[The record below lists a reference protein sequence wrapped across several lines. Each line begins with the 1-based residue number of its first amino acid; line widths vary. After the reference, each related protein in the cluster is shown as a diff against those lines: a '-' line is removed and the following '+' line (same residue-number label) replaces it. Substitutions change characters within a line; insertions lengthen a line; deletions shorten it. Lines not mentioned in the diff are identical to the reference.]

1 MRPSQDAYMGATG
14 SSQPEG
20 KGFDRPVEPGSDEL
34 AKDWNLTGKE
44 LQFVARFR
52 IENRPWVAWNLCYL
66 RKHSRF
72 PNQQADVPPT
82 ILVWLNRI
90 TGIPTHSVFRSPD
103 RDSTRSK
110 ICNQVS
116 SFLGFENFDD
126 GVIADL
132 REWASEKVCEGT
144 SEFDLRSMVQPLLK
158 EWRVIIP
165 AQSTLERV
173 FNSIWAEASEKVF
186 DLIFQRLNTKTM
198 KKIDA
203 FLSVPD
209 SSRYSILFS
218 LKSPP
223 HDPKAKAIKVWLEK
237 NQCLTDI
244 DPSSID
250 LSCISRRLASDL
262 ARHAS
267 QYDVS
272 GLRRFRIEK
281 RCALV
286 ACFLVECQSKILDQI
301 VQMNDSFLTGFER
314 SARNKFDES
323 MLSANRKARKARSRL
338 TRFVVRAI
346 PLIRGQDWSSL
357 VDMKGLEDIEND
369 AKDLVELELLEK
381 RGFLELIRRRS
392 PNLMKYFSTFL
403 HLQFEGERGTEEL
416 LKAIAMARS
425 LESPG
430 KKKLPEECP
439 TGFLKGSWKQVFD
452 VAKPEEKLRA
462 WKVGLA
468 FELRERLRSG
478 DIYLP
483 QSKRYR
489 RFWEMVDQDA
499 NWKRRRLK
507 VFEKLGIP
515 EDFQAVKAAL
525 TREYYE
531 ALNAFRENIS
541 ENPFV
546 NLKNGRLALHK
557 DPPLEVDPHVATLRS
572 AIEQS
577 MPQGLPIEK
586 LLEIVDRH
594 VDFTG
599 ILIEKSRNGYKWHGQ
614 KYVLRAAILSQAT
627 NIGIT
632 GMARAA
638 KGMTSS
644 ILADA
649 IRDCLGPNDLE
660 AAIHGMVE
668 FHSQLGFAK
677 YYGSGETSS
686 SDGQRFPVRSGSIE
700 TGYCTRYFGFYKK
713 AISIYTH
720 LADNYS
726 VFSTQILSCGVRE
739 AIAVL
744 DGLLSAEKSSLSPR
758 MHTTDT
764 HGYTDQMFAL
774 TYLLGV
780 TFAPRIKDL
789 GNAVLYRLSKQDNLT
804 NLKGIFTGLVSLD
817 EIGPHWDDMARVMS
831 ALRDG
836 HIKAIDILPKLGAGY
851 HLDGLS
857 KAFNSFGKIIKTI
870 FLLRYMTDAPFR
882 RDIRIQLNK
891 GEHRHALAD
900 HVFFAN
906 KGEFRQGDA
915 DSLISQASSLSLV
928 CNAVL
933 IWNTM
938 EYDRIISQ
946 LKVTGLV
953 VDEKCLCRIS
963 PLAFK
968 HIALNGRYDFEED
981 QSEAQLL

>member
-1 MRPSQDAYMGATG
+1 MKPDQDTDAGATQ
-14 SSQPEG
+14 SSHNKG
-20 KGFDRPVEPGSDEL
+20 KVFNQAAEPGSDEL
-34 AKDWNLTGKE
+34 AKDWNLTVKE

-52 IENRPWVAWNLCYL
+52 VENRPWVAWNLCYL
-66 RKHSRF
+66 RKYSCF
-72 PNQQADVPPT
+72 PSQHAEVPPT

-90 TGIPTHSVFRSPD
+90 TGISAQSVIRSPD

-110 ICNQVS
+110 IYTKISC
-116 SFLGFENFDD
+116 FLGFENFDD
-126 GVIADL
+126 EVIVDL

-144 SEFDLRSMVQPLLK
+144 SEYELQSMVQPLLK

-165 AQSTLERV
+165 ARSTLERV

-186 DLIFQRLNTKTM
+186 DLIFQRLNTKT
-198 KKIDA
+198 KQKIDA
-203 FLSVPD
+203 FLAVPD
-209 SSRYSILFS
+209 TSRFSILFS

-301 VQMNDSFLTGFER
+301 VQMNDSFLGSFER
-314 SARNKFDES
+314 SLRNKFDDS
-323 MLSANRKARKARSRL
+323 MLIANRKAQNARSRL
-338 TRFVVRAI
+338 TSFVVRAI
-346 PLIRGQDWSSL
+346 PLIRGKEWSALVGIKSL
-357 VDMKGLEDIEND
+357 EELEND
-369 AKDLVELELLEK
+369 AKVLVELEFMEK
-381 RGFLELIRRRS
+381 RGFLELLLRRA
-392 PNLMKYFSTFL
+392 PNLMKYFPTFV
-403 HLQFEGERGTEEL
+403 HLTFEGERGTEEL
-416 LKAIAMARS
+416 LKAIVMARS
-425 LESPG
+425 MDRPG
-430 KKKLPEECP
+430 RKKLPEDCP
-439 TGFLKGSWKQVFD
+439 TSFLKGQWKQAFE
-452 VAKPEEKLRA
+452 VAKPEEKIRA

-468 FELRERLRSG
+468 FELREKLRSG

-489 RFWEMVDQDA
+489 RFWEMVGQDS

-507 VFEKLGIP
+507 VFAKLGIP

-531 ALNAFRENIS
+531 ALNSFKENIAQ
-541 ENPFV
+541 NPFV

-557 DPPLEVDPHVATLRS
+557 DPPLEVDPHIATLRS

-577 MPQGLPIEK
+577 MPHGLPIEK

-594 VDFTG
+594 IDFTG
-599 ILIEKSRNGYKWHGQ
+599 TLIEKSRNGYKWRGQ
-614 KYVLRAAILSQAT
+614 KHVLRAAILSQAT

-638 KGMTSS
+638 KGMSS
-644 ILADA
+644 IMLADA
-649 IRDCLGPNDLE
+649 IR
-660 AAIHGMVE
+660 V
-668 FHSQLGFAK
+668 
-677 YYGSGETSS
+677 
-686 SDGQRFPVRSGSIE
+686 
-700 TGYCTRYFGFYKK
+700 
-713 AISIYTH
+713 
-720 LADNYS
+720 
-726 VFSTQILSCGVRE
+726 
-739 AIAVL
+739 
-744 DGLLSAEKSSLSPR
+744 
-758 MHTTDT
+758 
-764 HGYTDQMFAL
+764 
-774 TYLLGV
+774 V
-780 TFAPRIKDL
+780 TFAPRLKDL
-789 GNAVLYRLSKQDNLT
+789 GNAILYRISKQDDFT
-804 NLKGIFTGLVSLD
+804 NLQGIFTGLVSLD
-817 EIGPHWDDMARVMS
+817 EISPHWDDMARVMS

-836 HIKAIDILPKLGAGY
+836 HVKAIDILPKLGAGH

-857 KAFNSFGKIIKTI
+857 KAFNSFGRIIKTI
-870 FLLRYMTDAPFR
+870 FLLRYMTDASFR
-882 RDIRIQLNK
+882 RAIRIQLNK

-915 DSLISQASSLSLV
+915 DSLISQATSLSLV

-946 LKVTGLV
+946 LKATGFV
-953 VDEKCLCRIS
+953 VEENFLRRIS

-968 HIALNGRYDFEED
+968 HIAFNGRYDFEED
-981 QSEAQLL
+981 QSEELLP